1 MVIFLQK
8 GSKEI
13 KKQFK
18 PEELVFTVDDVI
30 CGAVGQAI
38 EKYDKAVSFFMKMK
52 SLLTINKDNTFSS
65 VKTFR
70 DLLFSSLPGIFNR
83 HNSVS
88 TK

>member
-1 MVIFLQK
+1 MVIFLEQ

-13 KKQFK
+13 KKHFK

-52 SLLTINKDNTFSS
+52 STIVIAHTFCASPDTRISFRQCLLILGYFCA
-65 VKTFR
+65 V
-70 DLLFSSLPGIFNR
+70 
-83 HNSVS
+83 
-88 TK
+88 

>member
-1 MVIFLQK
+1 MVIFLQQ

-13 KKQFK
+13 KKHFK

-52 SLLTINKDNTFSS
+52 SLLTINKDRVNINSDKDNTFSS
-65 VKTFR
+65 VKT
-70 DLLFSSLPGIFNR
+70 
-83 HNSVS
+83 
-88 TK
+88 